1 MSSQQVVFN
10 NDVDENIKSNVDIA
24 KDVLSLIYKKG
35 LTFCK
40 SVALE
45 FQLEENDVLKLWKK
59 TIEQNK
65 KCMDV
70 DEYQCAHIMG
80 GSGPNA
86 GHKCGRRT
94 AEKNGL
100 CSKHKPKDKVA
111 DDKLKCSFVFIEGKH
126 KGENCSK
133 SQCKETQKGF
143 CTIHYKKFEVS
154 QGASSDNESE
164 NQKKTDESVEEIIK
178 KDDKKEVPS
187 EKKVSKKKS
196 DKKSDKKEEAPVVIE
211 QTEEKT
217 SATSVA
223 FKDGSSPSKPNKKT
237 TKK

>member
-1 MSSQQVVFN
+1 LSSSRTTN
-10 NDVDENIKSNVDIA
+10 KNSDVSTKNIIR
-24 KDVLSLIYKKG
+24 IY
-35 LTFCK
+35 
-40 SVALE
+40 
-45 FQLEENDVLKLWKK
+45 
-59 TIEQNK
+59 
-65 KCMDV
+65 
-70 DEYQCAHIMG
+70 EYI
-80 GSGPNA
+80 
-86 GHKCGRRT
+86 KCGRRT

-164 NQKKTDESVEEIIK
+164 NQKKTVESVEEIIK

-217 SATSVA
+217 PKDGSSPFKDGSSP